1 MACLGQ
7 VLVGL
12 AVVLLG
18 GYGGGGGGGGSLVG
32 SSCLCP
38 QRMPSASWGDRLK
51 SMHRTQCK
59 WWLARRTLEGTM
71 GTQGRHGVSLAEEV
85 RERFMEEEDPL
96 WKGELEWGQDT
107 VRIWFM
113 HPSLPTSV
121 GFAYHPLISKN
132 PDKSCSRHC
141 HLCLTYRCEAQHR
154 VRKPVPGTSAL
165 GGSCT

>member
-1 MACLGQ
+1 MVVVVVAVAWWALPASAPKECLVPAGEIGLKACTEH
-7 VLVGL
+7 
-12 AVVLLG
+12 
-18 GYGGGGGGGGSLVG
+18 
-32 SSCLCP
+32 
-38 QRMPSASWGDRLK
+38 SASGGL
-51 SMHRTQCK
+51 
-59 WWLARRTLEGTM
+59 LEGHSRGPWALKGDT
-71 GTQGRHGVSLAEEV
+71 VSAWAEEV

-96 WKGELEWGQDT
+96 WKGELEWGQDR
-107 VRIWFM
+107 VRIWCM